1 MESHINYKMTNA
13 GRQDNLKAKKKAKL
27 EKFWKTRG
35 REGGAERIQTG
46 IKGFDEMLE
55 GGIPK
60 GRSLL
65 IIGSTG
71 TGKTVFI
78 NEFIYRGITKFDE
91 NGVFVTFEERP
102 EDIIKNVKNFGWDYD
117 PFIKQNKL
125 TFVDSSPSKEMTKEI
140 SPDYDLSPLVTRIKH
155 AVKKIKA
162 KRVVI
167 DSLGSLFLKFS
178 NKGAVREVFYLLAD
192 ELKGMGV
199 TTLITSE
206 KIYGYD
212 IPRYDVEEYVSD
224 AVVDLNTEI
233 GQNKM
238 IRTIIVRK
246 IRGVGYRSG
255 KVEFEITNDGVEVY
269 PKIPI
274 DVGVAKTEFKV
285 RKKFG
290 ISGLDEALGGG
301 IPRGHMLLVAG
312 NTGTGK
318 TTLGMHFLINGFDS
332 GENCVWVAL
341 EEPIPQVKK
350 TVLEHGWDFEKYE
363 QQGRLRFV
371 AVSVIDISPD
381 KLLYQI
387 LDAVNDIGAGRV
399 VFDSVSSL
407 ESATM
412 DKNKVREFLVQLSGF
427 FKTLGV
433 TCIMNYLTAESFS
446 AVKGQLLGSLSATE
460 MRLSSVT
467 DGIIILRFVERGQR
481 VDKLMNIIKMRG
493 SEHSKDILRFEVD
506 RGGFKLCE
514 KFKE

>member
-1 MESHINYKMTNA
+1 
-13 GRQDNLKAKKKAKL
+13 
-27 EKFWKTRG
+27 
-35 REGGAERIQTG
+35 
-46 IKGFDEMLE
+46 
-55 GGIPK
+55 
-60 GRSLL
+60 
-65 IIGSTG
+65 
-71 TGKTVFI
+71 
-78 NEFIYRGITKFDE
+78 
-91 NGVFVTFEERP
+91 
-102 EDIIKNVKNFGWDYD
+102 
-117 PFIKQNKL
+117 
-125 TFVDSSPSKEMTKEI
+125 
-140 SPDYDLSPLVTRIKH
+140 
-155 AVKKIKA
+155 
-162 KRVVI
+162 
-167 DSLGSLFLKFS
+167 
-178 NKGAVREVFYLLAD
+178 
-192 ELKGMGV
+192 
-199 TTLITSE
+199 
-206 KIYGYD
+206 
-212 IPRYDVEEYVSD
+212 
-224 AVVDLNTEI
+224 
-233 GQNKM
+233 
-238 IRTIIVRK
+238 
-246 IRGVGYRSG
+246 
-255 KVEFEITNDGVEVY
+255 
-269 PKIPI
+269 
-274 DVGVAKTEFKV
+274 
-285 RKKFG
+285 
-290 ISGLDEALGGG
+290 
-301 IPRGHMLLVAG
+301 
-312 NTGTGK
+312 
-318 TTLGMHFLINGFDS
+318 
-332 GENCVWVAL
+332 L